1 MRVSDADRER
11 AAQQLQKAFAEGR
24 LTPAE
29 LDERLELA
37 FAAKTYGDL
46 TEPLS
51 DLPGAGAFVPVAGA
65 SAPHADAVV
74 LESKS
79 GDVSRSG
86 DWPVPQR
93 LRIVSKYGNASLDLS
108 EASVDHPVVD
118 IEFDLKYGSAKIV
131 LPEGA
136 TANVDGY
143 QAEWGGE
150 AKVTVPA
157 HPRHGILHV
166 RITGRIKYGEL
177 RVRYPRRSVAQWWKS
192 ET

>member
-24 LTPAE
+24 LTPVE

-51 DLPGAGAFVPVAGA
+51 DLPGAGAFVPAVIADA
-65 SAPHADAVV
+65 HADAVV

-86 DWPVPQR
+86 DWLVPQR
-93 LRIVSKYGNASLDLS
+93 LKIVSKYGNAGLDLS
-108 EASVDHPVVD
+108 EASVEHPVVD

-136 TANVDGY
+136 TANTDGY
-143 QAEWGGE
+143 QAGWGGE
-150 AKVTVPA
+150 AKVSVPSR
-157 HPRHGILHV
+157 PRHGILHV

-177 RVRYPRRSVAQWWKS
+177 KVRYPRRSVADWWRD
-192 ET
+192 EM